1 VCLQLN
7 TEKLEYNWRVLLER
21 DVENGSTVA
30 AQKRKLARQRDVL
43 SGLKAAA
50 AGVERRQREADLR
63 VTEEYRRCTEQVQDL
78 QAKVALFHRADAAQ
92 HVQLAAMQHA
102 TAAAAVTRL
111 LHADKL
117 LHEQQLGWAW
127 HPPATP
133 LLHHPDPG
141 PAAAGPAESPDSPGE
156 GQPEGAGAGPGSWL
170 DACAEE
176 WRPML
181 SMLCDE
187 AGFLVTARIDTA
199 VRGEHGPGRI
209 AKAGPRPQDTQTGAT
224 AKEAQPSP
232 WRGRHVVETC
242 IHPMMGHAHS
252 RGFHTVYHL
261 RQVVCFEVQRSDL
274 SLPIR

>member
-1 VCLQLN
+1 VWLQLN

-50 AGVERRQREADLR
+50 AAVERRQLAADLH

-92 HVQLAAMQHA
+92 HAQLAAMQHA
-102 TAAAAVTRL
+102 TAAAAATRL

-127 HPPATP
+127 HPPATA
-133 LLHHPDPG
+133 LLHPPDPG
-141 PAAAGPAESPDSPGE
+141 PAAAGPAESADSGGK
-156 GQPEGAGAGPGSWL
+156 GQPEGAGAGAGSWL

-176 WRPML
+176 WRPLL
-181 SMLCDE
+181 SLLCDE
-187 AGFLVTARIDTA
+187 AGFLVTARIETA
-199 VRGEHGPGRI
+199 VRGEHGTGEPPKRTAPPGY
-209 AKAGPRPQDTQTGAT
+209 AKRGHSQ
-224 AKEAQPSP
+224 EAQTSP

-242 IHPMMGHAHS
+242 IHPMTCPLLWLSHRIPISAS
-252 RGFHTVYHL
+252 CLLSKL
-261 RQVVCFEVQRSDL
+261 REGIAAF
-274 SLPIR
+274 